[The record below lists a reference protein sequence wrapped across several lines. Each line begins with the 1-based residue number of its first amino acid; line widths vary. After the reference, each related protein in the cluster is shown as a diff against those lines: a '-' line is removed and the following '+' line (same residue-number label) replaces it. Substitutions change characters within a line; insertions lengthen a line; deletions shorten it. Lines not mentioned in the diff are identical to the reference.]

1 MSHNGLYASNKWYL
15 FEVNQLSHSVLSSNS
30 SFTFW
35 HTCWVV
41 LKLCDKLPS
50 NSSIWNNWSHAGAS
64 SPSSLLTLF
73 LQDPPVSSPIEQT
86 ILTYK
91 FMNDFNLPLF
101 KMAAIFRWNKIFI
114 IKCVWFMSSYSTN
127 PLIHSK
133 KHHLTHHFPT
143 LLNLLIILYTFPII
157 VAPKQKDWKMEGL
170 EDVRFE
176 RLGKC
181 ASFILLSSVLKN

>member
-1 MSHNGLYASNKWYL
+1 MSHNGLNAFNKWYL
-15 FEVNQLSHSVLSSNS
+15 FEVNLLSHSVLSSNPS
-30 SFTFW
+30 VTFW

-91 FMNDFNLPLF
+91 FMNDFTLPLF

-127 PLIHSK
+127 PLIHSQ

-157 VAPKQKDWKMEGL
+157 LLPIAEGL
-170 EDVRFE
+170 EDGRFE
-176 RLGKC
+176 RLRKC
-181 ASFILLSSVLKN
+181 ASFILFSSVLKN